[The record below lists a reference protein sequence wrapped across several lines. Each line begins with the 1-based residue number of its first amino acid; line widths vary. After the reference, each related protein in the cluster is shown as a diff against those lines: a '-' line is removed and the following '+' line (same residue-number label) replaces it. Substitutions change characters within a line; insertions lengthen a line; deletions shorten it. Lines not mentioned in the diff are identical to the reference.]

1 MSSDGFFNF
10 NRPRRQNEPN
20 VPDERGQDSGANQ
33 SHTPDQGAPQR
44 RDPGADAL
52 LELARLIGQTDPFS
66 PASGRADDGYR
77 PEGRLEPGGRLANVS
92 ANVSRGGPS
101 PTATARD
108 TFARPPAQL
117 DRPRDDRSY
126 QDSSYRDQS
135 YDDRS
140 TEDRFRQHQPFE
152 GRSFEAGSSLDR
164 GASFRREPDFAQPR
178 ASMQPTHPDADSS
191 ATPHAESFDFLQLP
205 GRGNYPVAP
214 QHDSANEEDYDNGD
228 HHESPMT
235 ARRYPVFGQR
245 HEDYADEYHDE
256 YGHDGD
262 HEYDTG
268 HQEPDDGESRVKRRS
283 STRVVVAVLGL
294 AVFGSAAAFGYRTVF
309 KAAPTGPTPI
319 IRADNSPTKITPAGT
334 DASMKPA
341 NGRFGGSG
349 EQLVRRDEEPVEVGS
364 TFRSGVADAS
374 GRLPDTASPAEI
386 VPVTAGP
393 APAGDTRRVRTVTI
407 RADQGS
413 ASPDRTAS
421 RASPPPQP
429 QPAQSQ
435 PPLPAPQRQAALP
448 PAPAASPTPAA
459 IAPDSVPAGGFVVQ
473 LSAQRSE
480 AEAQASFRSLQAK
493 YAVLNGREPLI
504 RRKDQGDRGIF
515 YAAQVGPFGVKSDA
529 DQLCEA
535 VKSAGGACF
544 VQRN

>member
-20 VPDERGQDSGANQ
+20 TPDERGQDSGANEP
-33 SHTPDQGAPQR
+33 HTPRQGAPDR

-66 PASGRADDGYR
+66 PASGRADDVHGPDGR
-77 PEGRLEPGGRLANVS
+77 PESGGRLANVS
-92 ANVSRGGPS
+92 ANVSRGGSS
-101 PTATARD
+101 PTAAARD
-108 TFARPPAQL
+108 TFGRSPAQL
-117 DRPRDDRSY
+117 DRPHDDRSY
-126 QDSSYRDQS
+126 QDPSYRDQS
-135 YDDRS
+135 YDDRL
-140 TEDRFRQHQPFE
+140 TEDRFHQHQPFE
-152 GRSFEAGSSLDR
+152 GRSFEAHSSLDR
-164 GASFRREPDFAQPR
+164 GTSFRREPDFGQSR
-178 ASMQPTHPDADSS
+178 APMQPTHPDADSS
-191 ATPHAESFDFLQLP
+191 ATPHADSFDFLQLP
-205 GRGNYPVAP
+205 GRGEYSVAP
-214 QHDSANEEDYDNGD
+214 RHESAHEEGYGNGD
-228 HHESPMT
+228 HHEDPMT
-235 ARRYPVFGQR
+235 GRRYPAFGQR
-245 HEDYADEYHDE
+245 HEDYADEYHEDE
-256 YGHDGD
+256 YGHDRD
-262 HEYDTG
+262 HEYDTE
-268 HQEPDDGESRVKRRS
+268 HQEPDGEESGVKRRS
-283 STRVVVAVLGL
+283 STKVVVAVLGL

-309 KAAPTGPTPI
+309 KATPSGPTPI

-334 DASMKPA
+334 DTSVKPA

-349 EQLVRRDEEPVEVGS
+349 EQLVRRDEEPVDVGS
-364 TFRSGVADAS
+364 TFRSGVADAA
-374 GRLPDTASPAEI
+374 GRLPDTAPPAEI

-421 RASPPPQP
+421 RASPPPQS
-429 QPAQSQ
+429 QPAQ
-435 PPLPAPQRQAALP
+435 PLPTPQRQAAVA

-480 AEAQASFRSLQAK
+480 AEAQASFRSLQSK
-493 YAVLNGREPLI
+493 YGVLNGREPLI